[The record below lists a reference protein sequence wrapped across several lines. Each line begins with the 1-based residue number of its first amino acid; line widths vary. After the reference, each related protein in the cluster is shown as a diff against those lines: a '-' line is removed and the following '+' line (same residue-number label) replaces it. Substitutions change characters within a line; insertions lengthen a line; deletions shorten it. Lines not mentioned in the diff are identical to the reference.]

1 VHRPGSVLDF
11 DPDSPRREASK
22 SSQAQRLASKTSP
35 LTPEMISNAV
45 PRTSERQSGHQS
57 GSLYTPRPPVTPVSR
72 QSSGSIKSPL
82 RTPGSVSSPLKS
94 RSLPPRGRCRCCGR
108 CWSLSESLQYSILSR
123 ALSLLSLSS
132 LIAHTNALP
141 HTPSPLRTLAD
152 SHAMYIFPQP
162 WTTTTRSNQFLSIWV
177 VQCSTRLSTPFFPIA
192 RPISKTARDREEER
206 EKEETERRR
215 GRKKE
220 RERSDRAEKVT
231 HAQSQGEATDSR
243 PHRAV
248 VTPPPPPP
256 TPCMC
261 PPTRRLEQVQPARC
275 WWGCVSKEERRAK
288 GGSSQR
294 QCMPRRSK
302 MQMLKVSPMNLQSR
316 LGAPASI
323 SSAQCRCDVRL
334 LLSLSSSIVQCAS
347 LSLSLSRVR
356 ARAVSIFVRESELWR
371 IEYIST

>member
-1 VHRPGSVLDF
+1 MLDF
-11 DPDSPRREASK
+11 APDSPRREASK

-141 HTPSPLRTLAD
+141 YTLAPPLTLAD
-152 SHAMYIFPQP
+152 SHAMHIFPQP
-162 WTTTTRSNQFLSIWV
+162 KTNILQTSTRSNQFLSIWV

-206 EKEETERRR
+206 EKEGE
-215 GRKKE
+215 GKKRQGGE
-220 RERSDRAEKVT
+220 SDTCAESRRSD
-231 HAQSQGEATDSR
+231 
-243 PHRAV
+243 
-248 VTPPPPPP
+248 
-256 TPCMC
+256 
-261 PPTRRLEQVQPARC
+261 
-275 WWGCVSKEERRAK
+275 
-288 GGSSQR
+288 
-294 QCMPRRSK
+294 
-302 MQMLKVSPMNLQSR
+302 
-316 LGAPASI
+316 
-323 SSAQCRCDVRL
+323 
-334 LLSLSSSIVQCAS
+334 
-347 LSLSLSRVR
+347 
-356 ARAVSIFVRESELWR
+356 
-371 IEYIST
+371 